1 MKKLI
6 ILTILLFPFFLKGQ
20 ILNGAIANKHQDTY
34 MCSLNTGK
42 HIPANVLSKIL
53 FNNIQISD
61 TLKKTNPFQK
71 KRKINEGQKING
83 VITDKNHNPISD
95 VYICNLKT
103 GKQTSTN
110 NLGVFSLNNV
120 EIGDTL
126 QISHLRFYE
135 CLVIVSDKYLNTSIK
150 LSLKK
155 RCFNLSTVTITN
167 SLKALNVISEIDLQ
181 TKPVNSSQE
190 VLRTVPGLFIGQ
202 HAGGGKA
209 EQLFLRGFDLDHG
222 TDINITVDGMP
233 VNMVSHAHGQGY
245 ADLHFV
251 IPETIKKIDFGKGPY
266 YANKGNFT
274 TSAYVNFDTK
284 ERIYQNI
291 IGLEFGSFNTVR
303 TIGMFNLLENSRG
316 QSAYLATEYLLTDGY
331 FESPQNFNR
340 LNIMGKYTK
349 YFSNHGKLSISL
361 SRLESKWKASGQIP
375 QRMVDKGLI
384 TRFGAIDD
392 TEGGKTSRTSLGI
405 NYHNPINENL
415 IFTSNAFYAKY
426 DFELYSNFT
435 FFLNDPVNG
444 DQIQQK
450 ENRQIYGINNE
461 IKHFSKHKGFDL
473 LLHSGLGF
481 RHDRILDNKLSNTL
495 HRKKTIKIIQ
505 DGDIFESNLY
515 GFLSAEFDFG
525 KWLINPSIRFDYFNF
540 EYQDK
545 LTEKFTAKSDKKI
558 IACPKFN
565 IIYNHN
571 HNLQLFIKSG
581 KGFHSNDTRILLT
594 NAVKE
599 ALPASYGVDA
609 GFIWKPIKKFIV
621 NTSFW
626 YLYMEQE
633 LVYVGDEGVVEPS
646 GKTKRLGIDFGMRYQ
661 LLNWCFI
668 NFSTNYAY
676 ARSFEEKKGEDY
688 IPLAPN
694 FTSSGGINI
703 HHKSGL
709 SGGLNYRFIGKRSA
723 NEDYSIIA
731 KGYFITDLNI
741 AYHKSHWE
749 FEVKIENLFDSDW
762 NETQFATET
771 RLKNELKP
779 VEEIHFTPG
788 TPFSVKGKILFRF

>member
-6 ILTILLFPFFLKGQ
+6 ILTMLLAPFFLKGQ
-20 ILNGAIANKHQDTY
+20 
-34 MCSLNTGK
+34 S
-42 HIPANVLSKIL
+42 
-53 FNNIQISD
+53 
-61 TLKKTNPFQK
+61 
-71 KRKINEGQKING
+71 ING
-83 VITDKNHNPISD
+83 VITNKYHNPVSD
-95 VYICNLKT
+95 TYICNLSAVKHIPTNVLSKLLFNNIKISNTLKISPLRKGQKIKGVITDKYHNPVSDAYICNLRT
-103 GKQTSTN
+103 GKQTATN
-110 NLGVFSLNNV
+110 NLGVFFFNKV

-126 QISHLRFYE
+126 KISHLRFHE
-135 CLVIVSDKYLNTSIK
+135 CLIIISDKHFNTPIE

-155 RCFNLSTVTITN
+155 RCLNLSAVTITN
-167 SLKALNVISEIDLQ
+167 SLKTLNVISEIDLQ

-190 VLRTVPGLFIGQ
+190 VLRIVPGLIIGQ

-245 ADLHFV
+245 ADLHFI

-274 TSAYVNFDTK
+274 TSAYVDFETK
-284 ERIYQNI
+284 DRIDHNI
-291 IGLEFGSFNTVR
+291 IGFEFGSFNTMR
-303 TIGMFNLLENSRG
+303 TVGIFNLLEKSKG
-316 QSAYLATEYLLTDGY
+316 QSAYLATEYLLTDGP
-331 FESPQNFNR
+331 FESPQNLNR

-349 YFSNHGKLSISL
+349 YFSNYGKLSISL
-361 SRLESKWKASGQIP
+361 SRLESKWEASGQIP
-375 QRMVDKGLI
+375 QRMVDAGLI

-405 NYHNPINENL
+405 KYHNPINENL
-415 IFTSNAFYAKY
+415 IFTSNAFYVKY

-435 FFLNDPVNG
+435 FFLNNPVNG
-444 DQIQQK
+444 DQILQK
-450 ENRQIYGINNE
+450 ENRQIYGVNNE

-481 RHDRILDNKLSNTL
+481 RYDKILDNKLSNTL

-505 DGDIFESNLY
+505 YGDVFESNLY

-545 LTEKFTAKSDKKI
+545 LTEEFISKSDNKV
-558 IACPKFN
+558 IASPKFN

-571 HNLQLFIKSG
+571 HNLQLFVKSG
-581 KGFHSNDTRILLT
+581 KGFHSNDTRIILT
-594 NAVKE
+594 QAVKN
-599 ALPASYGVDA
+599 ALPAAYGVDA
-609 GFIWKPIKKFIV
+609 GFIWKPQKRFIMS
-621 NTSFW
+621 TSLW
-626 YLYMEQE
+626 YLYLEQE
-633 LVYVGDEGVVEPS
+633 FVYVGDEGIVESS
-646 GKTKRLGIDFGMRYQ
+646 GKTKRLGLDFGMRYQ
-661 LLNWCFI
+661 LLNWLFMDFNI
-668 NFSTNYAY
+668 NYAY
-676 ARSFEEKKGEDY
+676 ARSFEEKEGEDY

-703 HHKSGL
+703 QHKSGF
-709 SGGLNYRFIGKRSA
+709 SGGLIYRYIGDRPA
-723 NEDYSIIA
+723 NENNSITA
-731 KGYFITDLNI
+731 NGYFITDFNI
-741 AYHKSHWE
+741 AYHKSHWG
-749 FEVKIENLFDSDW
+749 FELKIENLFNSDW

-771 RLKNELKP
+771 RLAN
-779 VEEIHFTPG
+779 
-788 TPFSVKGKILFRF
+788 